1 MIEHGTLGMVASRS
15 ASVAGV
21 WRFAD
26 KAGTMAI
33 ITQPYFWDEEA
44 AHAKLEQ
51 LVWPDG
57 PVCPHCGASGRIG
70 AVTGKGARTALKFC
84 CHCRKQFRATMG
96 TIFEG
101 SHVPLHKWFQACFL
115 LTATRRGISPHQLHL
130 RLEVTN
136 KTALAMV
143 RRLEMATREV
153 ERGGS
158 AGFAGMV
165 PPGSDFAGGPTP
177 AQLGSGDLARGLRRR
192 VRWRAGPSTSSGS
205 PSASQEEPPE
215 PFEAG
220 VGEEEVPWA
229 KAPPGPGRQFRAFVE
244 IARELGYDESG
255 GAFEQMLAQI
265 ARYQPPNSTRRRPG
279 LGNSERSAATSG
291 AAPTRRFG

>member
-1 MIEHGTLGMVASRS
+1 
-15 ASVAGV
+15 
-21 WRFAD
+21 
-26 KAGTMAI
+26 MAI

-44 AHAKLEQ
+44 AHAKLEK

-96 TIFEG
+96 SIFEG

-143 RRLEMATREV
+143 RRLDAATRVV
-153 ERGGS
+153 ERGG
-158 AGFAGMV
+158 ALAGMTPP
-165 PPGSDFAGGPTP
+165 PPGSAGDGPARP
-177 AQLGSGDLARGLRRR
+177 SPEVDSGDLARGLRRR
-192 VRWRAGPSTSSGS
+192 VRWRAGSSPLRQAQGSGS
-205 PSASQEEPPE
+205 PSALQEGDAE
-215 PFEAG
+215 PFDAA
-220 VGEEEVPWA
+220 GEEEVPWA

-244 IARELGYDESG
+244 IARELGYEESG

-279 LGNSERSAATSG
+279 VGNPERSAAPSS

>member
-1 MIEHGTLGMVASRS
+1 
-15 ASVAGV
+15 
-21 WRFAD
+21 
-26 KAGTMAI
+26 MAI
-33 ITQPYFWDEEA
+33 ITQPYFWDEDA
-44 AHAKLEQ
+44 AHARLEQ

-115 LTATRRGISPHQLHL
+115 LTATHRGISPHQLHL

-143 RRLEMATREV
+143 RRLEMATRMPAPCDLRSPGDPNV
-153 ERGGS
+153 ERGGPAGGS
-158 AGFAGMV
+158 AGDSPAR
-165 PPGSDFAGGPTP
+165 PSPGVGD
-177 AQLGSGDLARGLRRR
+177 GDLARGLRRR
-192 VRWRAGPSTSSGS
+192 VRWRGGPSSSGS
-205 PSASQEEPPE
+205 PGALEEHSE
-215 PFEAG
+215 DAG
-220 VGEEEVPWA
+220 AAEEEVPWA

-244 IARELGYDESG
+244 IARELGYDQSG

-265 ARYQPPNSTRRRPG
+265 TCYQPPDSTRRRPG
-279 LGNSERSAATSG
+279 VGNSARSATASG

>member
-1 MIEHGTLGMVASRS
+1 
-15 ASVAGV
+15 
-21 WRFAD
+21 
-26 KAGTMAI
+26 MAI

-115 LTATRRGISPHQLHL
+115 LTATHRGISPHQLHL

-143 RRLEMATREV
+143 RRLEIATRMV
-153 ERGGS
+153 ERGGLAGGS
-158 AGFAGMV
+158 AGDSPAR
-165 PPGSDFAGGPTP
+165 PSPGVGN
-177 AQLGSGDLARGLRRR
+177 GDLARGLRRR
-192 VRWRAGPSTSSGS
+192 VRWRGGPSSSGS
-205 PSASQEEPPE
+205 PGALQEEHSE

-220 VGEEEVPWA
+220 AAEEEEVPWA
-229 KAPPGPGRQFRAFVE
+229 KAPPGPGRQFRAFIE
-244 IARELGYDESG
+244 IARELGYDQSG

-265 ARYQPPNSTRRRPG
+265 ACYQPPDSTRRRPG
-279 LGNSERSAATSG
+279 AGSSERSAATST
-291 AAPTRRFG
+291 APTRRFG